1 MDPRQSAVAR
11 RPWCDRRW
19 PDRGRRGVRECG
31 PSGAGSDFLFSD
43 QLIGPKK
50 GHAEIN
56 GRGGSL
62 ATHATGGD
70 FTGESGESVVQAD
83 LGNTLA

>member
-1 MDPRQSAVAR
+1 
-11 RPWCDRRW
+11 
-19 PDRGRRGVRECG
+19 
-31 PSGAGSDFLFSD
+31 
-43 QLIGPKK
+43 LIGPKK